1 MFIPFFPSSPRYFL
15 TPLRYYG
22 LTPPSIPRVPKITFS
37 HHPPPVFPYFSLAL
51 RRVSSTRLYLF
62 SSLAS
67 SLPRSF
73 ESSTS
78 YAWKGQEGRKEGRN
92 ASDKIDGFEEK
103 RLSRPIT
110 NADGEGNDAR
120 WRARV
125 ESIRMGIFVGGGGV
139 RCNFQYSGAE
149 SLEARGEPQFRG
161 FTVHCRR
168 KLSSVA
174 HPHRPKSATRRVP
187 LIRTPSDC
195 QYGLALL

>member
-78 YAWKGQEGRKEGRN
+78 YAWKGQEGRKEETRAIRSTGSKRNDCRGRLQTRMERETTRGGERG
-92 ASDKIDGFEEK
+92 S
-103 RLSRPIT
+103 SRFVWVYSWV
-110 NADGEGNDAR
+110 A
-120 WRARV
+120 V
-125 ESIRMGIFVGGGGV
+125 E
-139 RCNFQYSGAE
+139 
-149 SLEARGEPQFRG
+149 
-161 FTVHCRR
+161 
-168 KLSSVA
+168 
-174 HPHRPKSATRRVP
+174 
-187 LIRTPSDC
+187 
-195 QYGLALL
+195 